1 MIKQLRR
8 RQLLLKKEKIIR
20 SSGLFSE
27 TYYRTQLQE
36 QSSAVRNAIRHYL
49 IRGERM
55 GLSPMPLFDKEW
67 YVQEYPDVAIATQD
81 YFLHFVEHG
90 EREHRSPHPLFDAVY
105 YQSQTNERIHR
116 PLTHFLSGRG
126 RAGLDPHPL
135 IRIDR
140 LTDRY
145 GSVLPAGTNPLIYF
159 LQNKECEDLV
169 SEVFSGEHYA
179 AKLGE
184 PYAWPRHGL
193 VQFLKHARQENV
205 SPHPDV
211 EFDAYLKGD
220 RGRLS
225 PNQSSF
231 AQFILSR
238 HGGGADRDSL
248 AFPLRGEKLVR
259 EFEGTYDIEVAPVV
273 AGACRPTPVAASVVS
288 APAASIAE
296 RYANAQADLNGRFR
310 LDHAPPLAMA
320 GADAPV
326 ISILMPVFR
335 PPLVYLDR
343 AIRSVLQ
350 QSFSNWELCLVDDG
364 SNSPELTVLLQA
376 YAASDARV
384 KVAIAQRNGG
394 ISRAS
399 NAALGLASGS
409 YVALLDNDDML
420 TVDAVETVT
429 RALADEP
436 DLDFLYSDEC
446 LIDENDL
453 AVRLFSKPDW
463 SPVLL
468 YACMYSGH
476 FTTYRKTVVE
486 SVGGFR
492 PEFDFSQ
499 DYDLALRISD
509 INPRV
514 RHLSAYLY
522 GWRLLPGSA
531 TQGGKPFARLTNV
544 AALQDT
550 LERRQ
555 YPGKA
560 LGYPVTNVI
569 VREQSDNEPKVSIIV
584 PSDNLDNIVATVTS
598 ILDHTDYPN
607 VEILVVTNTSIIAE
621 IRRLEIAS
629 AITCVPYDRPFNFS
643 DKCNVGA
650 EAATG
655 QFLVFY
661 NDDVRVISPNWLY
674 ALLDVAVLDDVGAVA
689 PKLLYENG
697 LIQHA
702 GMVTGVRRLVGTA
715 FHTYPSETSD
725 HFGMA
730 QYPREVS
737 LLCGA
742 CVMVKTEVYRRIGG
756 FDAHNAPINHSDV
769 DLCFRIRECGL
780 SCVYVSTASLKHI
793 GHVSIGKVEA
803 EAQPR
808 AFTRDKA
815 DIFLLKRWMREISY
829 DPYFPPAMRDI
840 LYLDSQEP
848 FHIFPGSA
856 SWEDKVARRG
866 SDILLVSH
874 DLSNSGAPKI
884 VLDLAR
890 ILLAEGHYVC
900 VLSPADGP
908 MRARLNAC
916 GADVIVDALA
926 LTRNSN
932 VFDFAKNF
940 DFAIAN
946 TVVTWTFV
954 KQMGAII
961 PVYWYIHE
969 GELVAHYANVTSEFI
984 PAFQQAAGVWVGS
997 GKSGRYLAHYGIEG
1011 FEVVPYGIEET
1022 AIETRAR
1029 EQTAMVVGLF
1039 GSFEPRKGQDLA
1051 VLGMMSVP
1059 EAERRAIELR
1069 LFGRILDKVFYE
1081 AIRDIAGNDPSIVFG
1096 GELTPEAYLEELAQ
1110 IDVLIVPSRDDT
1122 LPLVSLDALAASKVV
1137 VVSTTTGTSEWLEHG
1152 RSAFV
1157 LEHNSPDEIGETL
1170 RHLSV
1175 ERERWIG
1182 VGSAGR
1188 ACFDENFSWDRFTA
1202 RIVELIAAPR
1212 DAAAA
1217 VVRSA

>member
-8 RQLLLKKEKIIR
+8 RRLLLKKEKLIK
-20 SSGLFSE
+20 SSGLFAE
-27 TYYRTQLQE
+27 AYYREQLRE
-36 QSSAVRNAIRHYL
+36 KSSMIRNPVRHYL
-49 IRGERM
+49 MRGERM

-67 YVQEYPDVAIATQD
+67 YVQEYPDVAIAVQD

-105 YQSQTNERIHR
+105 YQSQTSERIDR
-116 PLTHFLSGRG
+116 PLTHFINGQGRS
-126 RAGLDPHPL
+126 GLDPHPL

-140 LTDRY
+140 LIDRY
-145 GSVLPAGTNPLIYF
+145 GPVIPASANPLIYF
-159 LQNKECEDLV
+159 LEHKECEDLV
-169 SEVFSGEHYA
+169 SEIFLGEHYA

-193 VQFLKHARQENV
+193 VQFLKHARRENV
-205 SPHPDV
+205 SSHPDA
-211 EFDAYLKGD
+211 ELDAYLRTN
-220 RGRLS
+220 RGGLS
-225 PNQSSF
+225 SNQSSF
-231 AQFILSR
+231 VQFVLNRQGKFS
-238 HGGGADRDSL
+238 ARDTQAL
-248 AFPLRGEKLVR
+248 PLRGEKLVR
-259 EFEGTYDIEVAPVV
+259 EFEGTYDIEVAPIV
-273 AGACRPTPVAASVVS
+273 AGACLPTPVAAPVASV
-288 APAASIAE
+288 PAASIAE

-310 LDHAPPLAMA
+310 LDHGAPPAMA
-320 GADAPV
+320 ETDAPI
-326 ISILMPVFR
+326 ISILMPIFQ

-350 QSFSNWELCLVDDG
+350 QSFGNWELCLVDDG
-364 SNSPELTVLLQA
+364 SSSPELTALLQG
-376 YAASDARV
+376 YAAFDARI
-384 KVAIAQRNGG
+384 KVATAQRNGG

-399 NAALGLASGS
+399 NAAFGLASGS

-463 SPVLL
+463 SPVFL

-476 FTTYRKTVVE
+476 FTTYRKTLVAK
-486 SVGGFR
+486 VGGFR
-492 PEFDFSQ
+492 PDFDFSQ

-514 RHLSAYLY
+514 RHLGAYLY

-544 AALQDT
+544 AALQDA

-555 YPGKA
+555 YPGEA
-560 LGYPVTNVI
+560 FGYPATNVI
-569 VREQSDNEPKVSIIV
+569 VRKQADVEPKVSIVV
-584 PSDNLDNIVATVTS
+584 PSDNLDNIVTTAKS

-607 VEILVVTNTSIIAE
+607 FEILVVTNSRIVAE
-621 IRRLEIAS
+621 IQRLEIAF

-643 DKCNVGA
+643 DKCNAGA

-655 QFLVFY
+655 RFLVFY

-730 QYPREVS
+730 QYSREVS

-742 CVMVKTEVYRRIGG
+742 CVMVKTDVYRRIGG
-756 FDAHNAPINHSDV
+756 FDAQNAPINHSDV

-793 GHVSIGKVEA
+793 GHVSIGEVEA
-803 EAQPR
+803 EAKTR

-815 DIFLLKRWMREISY
+815 DIFLLKRWAREIAY

-840 LYLDSQEP
+840 LYRDSQEP
-848 FHIFPGSA
+848 FHIFPADA
-856 SWEDKVARRG
+856 SWENKVARRG

-900 VLSPADGP
+900 VLSPIDGP

-916 GADVIVDALA
+916 GADVVVDALA
-926 LTRNSN
+926 LLRNQN

-946 TVVTWTFV
+946 TVVTWPFV
-954 KQMGAII
+954 KQMGNIL

-969 GELVAHYANVTSEFI
+969 SELVAHYAGMTPEFI
-984 PAFQQAAGVWVGS
+984 PSFQQAAGVWVGS
-997 GKSGRYLAHYGIEG
+997 GKSGRYLARYGIEG

-1022 AIETRAR
+1022 TMEAR
-1029 EQTAMVVGLF
+1029 TGKNTAMVVGLF

-1051 VLGMMSVP
+1051 VLGVMSLP

-1081 AIRDIAGNDPSIVFG
+1081 AVRDIASKDPSIVFG
-1096 GELTPEAYLEELAQ
+1096 GELTPDAYMAELAQ

-1137 VVSTTTGTSEWLEHG
+1137 VVSTTTGTSEWLQHG

-1157 LEHNSPDEIGETL
+1157 LEHNSPDEIGGVL
-1170 RHLSV
+1170 RHLSA
-1175 ERERWIG
+1175 EREQWSV

-1188 ACFDENFSWDRFTA
+1188 ACFDENFSWDRFAA
-1202 RIVELIAAPR
+1202 RIVELISAPR
-1212 DAAAA
+1212 HAAATM
-1217 VVRSA
+1217 VRNA